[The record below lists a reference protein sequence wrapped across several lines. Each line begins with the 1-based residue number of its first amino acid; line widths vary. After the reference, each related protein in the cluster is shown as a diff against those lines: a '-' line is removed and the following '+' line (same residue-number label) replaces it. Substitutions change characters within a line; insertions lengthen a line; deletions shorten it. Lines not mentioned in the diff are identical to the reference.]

1 MISGGFSAAY
11 RALLPEFEREAGL
24 SVTTL
29 SGASQG
35 KGPETIAAQL
45 ARGVAVDVVIMS
57 REGMSE
63 LAKEGRIAEGT
74 DADLATAVIGVA
86 VRAGASRPDAGTLE
100 GFRQALLGAQ
110 LIAVPASTSG
120 IFLMEEVFPKL
131 GVADRIKTRVMARGA
146 QSAALVASG
155 EADLAVQ
162 PVSELLNVPG
172 IDYAGAIPDELQL
185 VQMFGAAVVAGSKRA
200 GAARRLIAFLT
211 SGRAAETIR
220 AHGMEPARG
229 RASRKPS

>member
-1 MISGGFSAAY
+1 
-11 RALLPEFEREAGL
+11 
-24 SVTTL
+24 
-29 SGASQG
+29 
-35 KGPETIAAQL
+35 
-45 ARGVAVDVVIMS
+45 MS

-63 LAKEGRIAEGT
+63 LAKEGRLAEGT

-86 VRAGASRPDAGTLE
+86 IRSGSRKPDVGTVE
-100 GFRQALLGAQ
+100 GFRPALLGAK

-131 GVADRIKTRVMARGA
+131 GIAGRIRTRVMARGS
-146 QSAALVASG
+146 QSAGLVASG

-185 VQMFGAAVVAGSKRA
+185 VQMFGAAVVAGSKEIEM
-200 GAARRLIAFLT
+200 GKRLISFLT
-211 SGRAAETIR
+211 SKRSAAAIR
-220 AHGMEPARG
+220 SNGMESA
-229 RASRKPS
+229 